1 MSQQKLPLQLNDTE
15 ENISID
21 TILKTIP
28 LALDVEDKIVQ
39 KLALFYFPYSV
50 GFEIET
56 ITENI
61 RIFDEIPYLIENKS
75 SISEL
80 RFRIPNG
87 IKGIQCLFNISIYL
101 KKYAELN
108 PDSGIHYHIDCT
120 DVYDLF
126 NTDFIDKY
134 SDYILTELDKWEYK
148 GTYNPRKC
156 IFSENRNWVR
166 FKKSYKTMEIR
177 IGEMTF
183 DYELLFE
190 RIRHSSEIVKT
201 LKDKLLVPVVT
212 MYDDK
217 GEYLPVSVKLTQV
230 QSKVPSVLLSK
241 WINANCA
248 EKLLTLIDKANT
260 IEKIDL
266 DKDERSKWFF
276 TQNDNSIYGLHLV
289 KTKYNGKKFRTV
301 MIDSGIGMQSVIKI
315 INTLG
320 IDIDCSYD
328 KVFNKMK
335 KINLKGVLV

>member
-1 MSQQKLPLQLNDTE
+1 MSQQKLPLQLNNIE
-15 ENISID
+15 ENINID

-56 ITENI
+56 ITSDI

-75 SISEL
+75 SMNEL

-108 PDSGIHYHIDCT
+108 PQSGIHYHIDCT
-120 DVYDLF
+120 DVYNLF
-126 NTDFIDKY
+126 STDFINDY
-134 SDYILTELDKWEYK
+134 SEYILTELDKWEYK

-156 IFSENRNWVR
+156 VFSSSRNWVR
-166 FKKSYKTMEIR
+166 FKDTLKTMEIR

-212 MYDDK
+212 KYDK
-217 GEYLPVSVKLTQV
+217 HKAKEIVSNR
-230 QSKVPSVLLSK
+230 
-241 WINANCA
+241 I
-248 EKLLTLIDKANT
+248 
-260 IEKIDL
+260 
-266 DKDERSKWFF
+266 
-276 TQNDNSIYGLHLV
+276 
-289 KTKYNGKKFRTV
+289 
-301 MIDSGIGMQSVIKI
+301 IKI
-315 INTLG
+315 
-320 IDIDCSYD
+320 
-328 KVFNKMK
+328 
-335 KINLKGVLV
+335 